1 MKKFVLTSIALFV
14 GVIGFAAMP
23 AIDPALRAEMGE
35 RGDDEKIKIVVLMNE
50 QSDAT
55 ALSREANF
63 FANKQERRA
72 FVVETLKRQAET
84 SQAEL
89 LGLLE
94 EMKQHDMVA
103 DIQSLWLVNA
113 ISCQATKTA
122 INSREPRG
130 GIKTIAYSEETQ
142 WIADGE
148 VKPAVKNGDRDIAEF
163 LYQIDV
169 PPVWDLG
176 FTGQGVL
183 VAIIDTGVRLDHEDL
198 AGRFWD
204 GGSEYP
210 NHGYDFYYNDNEP
223 DDIYGHGP
231 RWQASFAEQVL
242 AGQRPVW
249 LPMPP
254 SWS

>member
-1 MKKFVLTSIALFV
+1 MRRLVFTAIALFL
-14 GVIGFAAMP
+14 GIIGSTAQTT
-23 AIDPALRAEMGE
+23 IDPALREEMGK

-50 QSDAT
+50 QSDAK

-122 INSREPRG
+122 INSLE
-130 GIKTIAYSEETQ
+130 
-142 WIADGE
+142 
-148 VKPAVKNGDRDIAEF
+148 
-163 LYQIDV
+163 
-169 PPVWDLG
+169 
-176 FTGQGVL
+176 
-183 VAIIDTGVRLDHEDL
+183 
-198 AGRFWD
+198 
-204 GGSEYP
+204 
-210 NHGYDFYYNDNEP
+210 
-223 DDIYGHGP
+223 
-231 RWQASFAEQVL
+231 
-242 AGQRPVW
+242 
-249 LPMPP
+249 
-254 SWS
+254 

>member
-23 AIDPALRAEMGE
+23 TIDLALREEMGK
-35 RGDDEKIKIVVLMNE
+35 RGDNEKIKIVVLMNE

-55 ALSREANF
+55 ALSREADF
-63 FANKQERRA
+63 FATKQERRA

-122 INSREPRG
+122 INSLE
-130 GIKTIAYSEETQ
+130 
-142 WIADGE
+142 
-148 VKPAVKNGDRDIAEF
+148 
-163 LYQIDV
+163 
-169 PPVWDLG
+169 
-176 FTGQGVL
+176 
-183 VAIIDTGVRLDHEDL
+183 
-198 AGRFWD
+198 
-204 GGSEYP
+204 
-210 NHGYDFYYNDNEP
+210 
-223 DDIYGHGP
+223 
-231 RWQASFAEQVL
+231 
-242 AGQRPVW
+242 
-249 LPMPP
+249 
-254 SWS
+254 

>member
-1 MKKFVLTSIALFV
+1 MRRLVFIAIALFL
-14 GVIGFAAMP
+14 GIIGSTAQTT
-23 AIDPALRAEMGE
+23 IDPALREEMGK

-50 QSDAT
+50 QSDAK

-63 FANKQERRA
+63 FATKQERRA

-89 LGLLE
+89 LGLFE
-94 EMKQHDMVA
+94 VMKQHDMVA

-122 INSREPRG
+122 INSLEQQR
-130 GIKTIAYSEETQ
+130 GIKTIAYREETQ

-148 VKPAVKNGDRDIAEF
+148 AKSAVKNGDRDIAEF

-176 FTGQGVL
+176 YTGQGVL
-183 VAIIDTGVRLDHEDL
+183 VAIIDTGVRLD
-198 AGRFWD
+198 
-204 GGSEYP
+204 
-210 NHGYDFYYNDNEP
+210 
-223 DDIYGHGP
+223 
-231 RWQASFAEQVL
+231 Q
-242 AGQRPVW
+242 
-249 LPMPP
+249 
-254 SWS
+254 

>member
-23 AIDPALRAEMGE
+23 TIAPTLREEMGK

-55 ALSREANF
+55 ALRREATF
-63 FANKQERRA
+63 FATKQERRA

-113 ISCQATKTA
+113 ISCQVTKTA
-122 INSREPRG
+122 INSLE
-130 GIKTIAYSEETQ
+130 
-142 WIADGE
+142 
-148 VKPAVKNGDRDIAEF
+148 
-163 LYQIDV
+163 
-169 PPVWDLG
+169 
-176 FTGQGVL
+176 
-183 VAIIDTGVRLDHEDL
+183 
-198 AGRFWD
+198 
-204 GGSEYP
+204 
-210 NHGYDFYYNDNEP
+210 
-223 DDIYGHGP
+223 
-231 RWQASFAEQVL
+231 
-242 AGQRPVW
+242 
-249 LPMPP
+249 
-254 SWS
+254 

>member
-103 DIQSLWLVNA
+103 DIQSL
-113 ISCQATKTA
+113 
-122 INSREPRG
+122 
-130 GIKTIAYSEETQ
+130 
-142 WIADGE
+142 
-148 VKPAVKNGDRDIAEF
+148 
-163 LYQIDV
+163 
-169 PPVWDLG
+169 
-176 FTGQGVL
+176 
-183 VAIIDTGVRLDHEDL
+183 
-198 AGRFWD
+198 
-204 GGSEYP
+204 
-210 NHGYDFYYNDNEP
+210 
-223 DDIYGHGP
+223 
-231 RWQASFAEQVL
+231 
-242 AGQRPVW
+242 
-249 LPMPP
+249 
-254 SWS
+254 